1 MILTPFV
8 ENTIS
13 IELGLYCSKHCIST
27 VEATVDATV
36 PPGFT
41 TMIFARSELE
51 GCFVYVC
58 VCSLYVS
65 WAMFCCM
72 WVFFGLE
79 S

>member
-1 MILTPFV
+1 
-8 ENTIS
+8 
-13 IELGLYCSKHCIST
+13 
-27 VEATVDATV
+27 
-36 PPGFT
+36 
-41 TMIFARSELE
+41 MIFARSELE

-72 WVFFGLE
+72 RVFFGLE